1 MKRTTPLARVFTRT
15 LAPLAL
21 AGVVMAACGN
31 SSSTSTS
38 STIALSPRVVVTSV
52 KDDPKSEL
60 LAAIYA
66 RVLEDA
72 GFRVSRKD
80 PVALDRAG
88 YYAAIQAGDFQLIP
102 DFSGE
107 LLKFVYDQPNAPVA
121 PTTLAPP
128 SGPASTEVAV
138 TIPPTTTIA
147 SLTGTTV
154 PGDTGVSTSA
164 APATTE
170 APTTTA
176 GESTTTTIFTVSSN
190 GRSVTEQLVAIKAA
204 LPSTLS
210 VNDGLLAEDK
220 QVIACTPATLKAH
233 ESNQFITLTNLASL
247 APDIRIGGSAAFM
260 ADAEFGMPALIDH
273 YGGDFKGTVTV
284 EEADMGGAIDNG
296 DAECF
301 AMNSMNPLITTKRM
315 TVLIDDK
322 VMVPSNAA
330 IALLASGIATP
341 DLIAAIDTLSASLTT
356 ERLNQMLNE
365 VVANGTNPT
374 VVANAFMDSI

>member
-1 MKRTTPLARVFTRT
+1 VFTRT

-21 AGVVMAACGN
+21 AGVVLAACGN
-31 SSSTSTS
+31 SSSTTTSS

-66 RVLEDA
+66 RVLDDA

-88 YYAAIQAGDFQLIP
+88 YYAALQAGDFQLIP
-102 DFSGE
+102 DFSGD
-107 LLKFVYDQPNAPVA
+107 LLKFVYDQPGAPVA

-154 PGDTGVSTSA
+154 PGDTGVSTTA
-164 APATTE
+164 APTTA

-176 GESTTTTIFTVSSN
+176 GESTTTTLFTISSN

-233 ESNQFITLTNLASL
+233 ENNQFITLTNLASL

-273 YGGDFKGTVTV
+273 YGGDFKGSVTV
-284 EEADMGGAIDNG
+284 EEADMGAAIDNG

-301 AMNSMNPLITTKRM
+301 AMSSMNPVITTKRM

-341 DLIAAIDTLSASLTT
+341 DLIAAIDTLNASLTT

-365 VVANGTNPT
+365 VVANGTDPT